1 MVIDNSMYRRTPA
14 KSVQDYDN
22 EFAQGQQNK
31 LTLLMAKNQM
41 QDAQRGREGEN
52 ALARLLA
59 GGGDV
64 AQGLASEGFGKQSM
78 AYTKTQLDATEQRG
92 KIDKQKRDLVDQAL
106 KQSRSY
112 LATVTTPEEYL
123 QWHEANHLDPV
134 MGPELAARGITAQT
148 ARASIDAAL
157 SKPGGFEELLSKSA
171 IGIEEYAKK
180 NMVSGDARLSADT
193 SIANNTA
200 TNDRTV
206 SEGALNRGVQV
217 RGQNM
222 TDARSRDRQ
231 ILEQGVATA
240 EAGGPNQAAFTKQFG
255 KAESGFRWKPDGSS
269 EAIPGGSKDIKAG
282 ELGVKAE
289 KRAESALEGAKNVR
303 REISD
308 ATKLIGQ
315 HSAGF
320 GGWASIIPT
329 SDARN
334 LQAKL
339 TSIKANI
346 GFDRLQQMRDQ
357 SPTGGALGQVA
368 VQELVAL
375 QSTIASLD
383 QMQSPSELKGALAKV
398 DKHYT
403 RWAETIQQAARGKG
417 GAEGS
422 WGGSKPQSILDQ
434 ADAIL
439 RGGK

>member
-1 MVIDNSMYRRTPA
+1 MIDASIYGNIGRGV
-14 KSVQDYDN
+14 KSVADYDN
-22 EFAQGQQNK
+22 ERMQGQQNK
-31 LTLLMAKNQM
+31 LTLMMNQNQM
-41 QDAQRGREGEN
+41 QDAQRSREGEN

-64 AQGLASEGFGKQSM
+64 AQGLAREGFGKQSM
-78 AYTKTQLDATEQRG
+78 AYTDQQQKMAKDKAAMEKDQLANTM
-92 KIDKQKRDLVDQAL
+92 QKLALGAQILSGVTDQA
-106 KQSRSY
+106 SY
-112 LATVTTPEEYL
+112 D
-123 QWHEANHLDPV
+123 Q
-134 MGPELAARGITAQT
+134 ARATAQ
-148 ARASIDAAL
+148 ANGLD
-157 SKPGGFEELLSKSA
+157 
-171 IGIEEYAKK
+171 
-180 NMVSGDARLSADT
+180 VSRMQPNYDPAFVAQKLQEGQNEGERLARLKLHKEYTEPTANTVANNVQSGL
-193 SIANNTA
+193 NNTA